1 MSWLEEFWSD
11 MLSEEPLRIIAAWL
25 TLDAESQISVR
36 AHLQEMATED
46 GWAASQRES
55 AQTALSVLDAPGDGE
70 IRNGNQ

>member
-36 AHLQEMATED
+36 AHLQDIATED

-55 AQTALSVLDAPGDGE
+55 AQTALSVLDAPTDSE
-70 IRNGNQ
+70 LPNS